1 MHACLQISEILQVI
15 FANVTEVKTSSSV
28 RPSYTTLY
36 HLALTCRTFREPAL
50 DALWA
55 YIQTPDVLIMCLPQ
69 NARAQPV
76 KWAAGGGMVR
86 LIRRLVADDWAT
98 FQKYALRVRSF
109 TFTKYDAKHHGLHES
124 DALAL
129 FNSQSSPSPL
139 FPLLHE
145 LYWYDQRVVL
155 LPCLQRC
162 ISTTLIRLVIHLECW
177 SSPMVDLL
185 AGMGKACP
193 NIKEFRCSAPPA
205 SACTMLSDIVTC
217 WDDLE
222 ILETGAV
229 NAQALKHLASL
240 KQLREL
246 KMLVPAGYS
255 PEPMS
260 LFSVIFSVDTISMT
274 VPSVQFLLAFL
285 TPLQLSTKSVQ
296 LRIKKAPNAVDLDH
310 LLSFLTEH
318 FTSNVL
324 ESLNFGVVHPN
335 YFGSHAIPEL
345 TASTL
350 RSLQAFAGLTN
361 LDLSSTH
368 ISITDDEIL
377 DLVSAWPQMRHLY
390 LDTNWGRGVRLGV
403 TFLGLAGVLERCP
416 KLRSL
421 GINLDTTAS
430 TNSPSPTRQQYTG
443 ITSEQVTD
451 LRVGYAECNDVE
463 TIGNLLAGMCP
474 NLNNIYSARPANTY
488 RYNEDISTRHLWFK
502 GAGTWKK
509 VEGFIVQRR
518 KEQLTQQWVYTHRF

>member
-1 MHACLQISEILQVI
+1 MHACLQIPEILQVI
-15 FANVTEVKTSSSV
+15 FANLTEVKNSSSV

-55 YIQTPDVLIMCLPQ
+55 YIQVPEVLITCLPQ
-69 NARAQPV
+69 NVRARPV
-76 KWAAGGGMVR
+76 EWAAGGGVVR
-86 LIRRLVADDWAT
+86 SIGRLVAADRAT
-98 FQKYALRVRSF
+98 LQKYAFRVRSF
-109 TFTKYDAKHHGLHES
+109 TFKEDNAKHHVLHES
-124 DALAL
+124 DALSL
-129 FNSQSSPSPL
+129 FNSGSSPSPF
-139 FPLLHE
+139 FPLLQE
-145 LYWYDQRVVL
+145 LYWYDQRDVL

-162 ISTTLIRLVIHLECW
+162 ISTTLIRLVIHLKCW
-177 SSPMVDLL
+177 SSEMVDLL

-193 NIKEFRCSAPPA
+193 NIKEFRCLEPPA
-205 SACTMLSDIVTC
+205 SACTMLSDIVPC
-217 WDDLE
+217 WGDLE

-246 KMLVPAGYS
+246 KMLVPEGYI

-285 TPLQLSTKSVQ
+285 TPLQISAKSVQ
-296 LRIKKAPNAVDLDH
+296 LRIKKIPNAVDLNH
-310 LLSFLTEH
+310 LIPSLAKH
-318 FTSNVL
+318 FKSHVL
-324 ESLNFGVVHPN
+324 ESLNVGVVRTE
-335 YFGSHAIPEL
+335 YFFGRAIPEL

-361 LDLSSTH
+361 LDLSSMH

-377 DLVSAWPQMRHLY
+377 DLVSAWPQMKYLH
-390 LDTNWGRGVRLGV
+390 LDTNWGRGVHLEV
-403 TFLGLAGVLERCP
+403 TFLGLVGVLERCP

-421 GINLDTTAS
+421 GMNLNTTA
-430 TNSPSPTRQQYTG
+430 SPSPTLLQYTG
-443 ITSEQVTD
+443 IASEQVTD

-463 TIGNLLAGMCP
+463 AIGDLLAEMCP
-474 NLNNIYSARPANTY
+474 NLNNIYSPRSENT
-488 RYNEDISTRHLWFK
+488 RWHDQDISTRHLWFE
-502 GAGTWKK
+502 GLQTWKK

>member
-15 FANVTEVKTSSSV
+15 FANLTEVNTSNSV

-55 YIQTPDVLIMCLPQ
+55 YIQMPDVLISRLPQ
-69 NARAQPV
+69 NVRV
-76 KWAAGGGMVR
+76 RSLEWAAGGGM
-86 LIRRLVADDWAT
+86 LSSIGRLVAADRVT
-98 FQKYALRVRSF
+98 LQKYAFRVRSF
-109 TFTKYDAKHHGLHES
+109 TFKEDDVKHYVLHES
-124 DALAL
+124 DALSL
-129 FNSQSSPSPL
+129 FNSGSSTFPF
-139 FPLLHE
+139 FPLLQE
-145 LYWYDQRVVL
+145 LYWYNQRDML

-162 ISTTLIRLVIHLECW
+162 ISTTLIRLVIHLKRW
-177 SSPMVDLL
+177 SSAMVDLL

-193 NIKEFRCSAPPA
+193 NIKEFRCLAPPA

-217 WDDLE
+217 WGDLE

-246 KMLVPAGYS
+246 KMLMPAGYI

-260 LFSVIFSVDTISMT
+260 LFSVIFSVDTISIT

-285 TPLQLSTKSVQ
+285 TPLQLSAKSVQ
-296 LRIKKAPNAVDLDH
+296 LCIDQVPNAVVLDY
-310 LLSFLTEH
+310 LIPSLTEH
-318 FTSNVL
+318 FKSHVL
-324 ESLNFGVVHPN
+324 ESLNVGVVHPK
-335 YFGSHAIPEL
+335 YVFGRAIPEL

-361 LDLSSTH
+361 LDLSSMH

-377 DLVSAWPQMRHLY
+377 DLVSAWPEMKHLY
-390 LDTNWGRGVRLGV
+390 LDTNWGWEVQLGV

-421 GINLDTTAS
+421 GINLNTSAS
-430 TNSPSPTRQQYTG
+430 PPPTLQQYTG
-443 ITSEQVTD
+443 IASEQVTD
-451 LRVGYAECNDVE
+451 LRVGCAECNDVE
-463 TIGNLLAGMCP
+463 AIGDLLAEMCP
-474 NLNNIYSARPANTY
+474 NLNNIYSARSANTHWHDQ
-488 RYNEDISTRHLWFK
+488 DISTRHLWFE
-502 GAGTWKK
+502 GLQTWKK